1 MKKLYTVNEVA
12 KKMDISP
19 HTLRFYEN
27 QGLFPHVTRNEYNVR
42 QFSIE
47 DLNWVQIVQT
57 LRTIGMSLTE
67 VKRYIDLCETGNTTI
82 NERSQLITKQ
92 RENAEKELIKL
103 KKKIRILEE
112 KEQYYEELFSQ
123 EGIDYRNP
131 KINH

>member
-47 DLNWVQIVQT
+47 DLDWVQIVQT
-57 LRTIGMSLTE
+57 LRTTGMSLTE
-67 VKRYIDLCETGNTTI
+67 VKRYIDFCEAGNTTI

-103 KKKIRILEE
+103 KRKIRILEE
-112 KEQYYEELFSQ
+112 KEQYYEEIFSQ

>member
-27 QGLFPHVTRNEYNVR
+27 QGLFPHVTRNEYNIR

-47 DLNWVQIVQT
+47 DLDWVQIVQT
-57 LRTIGMSLTE
+57 LRTTGMSLTE
-67 VKRYIDLCETGNTTI
+67 VKRYIDLCEAGNTTI